1 MIRRPPRSTLS
12 SSSAAS
18 DVYKRQGQVRGQPGR
33 RRTKVS
39 REVTL
44 GESALLEGA
53 AQGRSDLLTL
63 PGLDVHGPILSDMIT
78 EAWVRTCITSSVRG
92 AGRGPGWLLR
102 PEDQHSAWSGRWP
115 SWAGLR
121 PRSTRR

>member
-1 MIRRPPRSTLS
+1 
-12 SSSAAS
+12 
-18 DVYKRQGQVRGQPGR
+18 
-33 RRTKVS
+33 
-39 REVTL
+39 
-44 GESALLEGA
+44 
-53 AQGRSDLLTL
+53 
-63 PGLDVHGPILSDMIT
+63 MIT

-121 PRSTRR
+121 PRSTRRRRSTKRSGPCRPAEVFEGALAQVWDELHPEPVKKSLLTVPGAADADACSPEGCD